1 MQGQSQKLSKNL
13 SSTGAF
19 SFALGTSLGWG
30 SLVVTTN
37 TYLANSGPAGSV
49 LGILAASVIML
60 AISRSYA
67 YLMESY
73 PDAGGAFT
81 YVKEAFG
88 WDHGFLAA
96 WFLALTYMAVFWA
109 NATSLPLFAR
119 YFLGLCFEKARKID
133 DAIKQWEEIYKRNKS
148 FRDVASKL
156 QEYKD
161 LQANDYLKDYLT
173 CSNDEFPEICLNI
186 RRAEILTLGSIPF
199 TTLLS
204 TIGYSFYRYY
214 DHDFE
219 SGYFPNPLAK
229 SSDAANLNDSEQKM
243 IIATASGISLG
254 IGLTD
259 LIFNYYSK
267 KQKQKNKQLSI
278 KNSRIQI
285 QGLEDSDDDFEKMN
299 ENSFFYG
306 GMQSALF

>member
-1 MQGQSQKLSKNL
+1 MKITAFFIVFVLFFSSLYAADDTAEPYSK
-13 SSTGAF
+13 
-19 SFALGTSLGWG
+19 
-30 SLVVTTN
+30 
-37 TYLANSGPAGSV
+37 
-49 LGILAASVIML
+49 
-60 AISRSYA
+60 
-67 YLMESY
+67 
-73 PDAGGAFT
+73 
-81 YVKEAFG
+81 
-88 WDHGFLAA
+88 
-96 WFLALTYMAVFWA
+96 
-109 NATSLPLFAR
+109 
-119 YFLGLCFEKARKID
+119 
-133 DAIKQWEEIYKRNKS
+133 
-148 FRDVASKL
+148 
-156 QEYKD
+156 
-161 LQANDYLKDYLT
+161 
-173 CSNDEFPEICLNI
+173 DEFPEICLNI

-243 IIATASGISLG
+243 IIAAASGLSLG

-267 KQKQKNKQLSI
+267 KQKQNNKQLSI

-285 QGLEDSDDDFEKMN
+285 QGLEDSDDDSEKMN